1 MSNTLRVLYA
11 AGPGDIIETYS
22 HWVKGQDDPSQ
33 VSVTYSSQFFQV
45 CRAIDA
51 QAYVI
56 SSCPQKKYLHDGRFI
71 LEHRPIPLR
80 KASGIL
86 YHLGQVWY
94 GLQLIAS
101 AIHFRANAA
110 IVADGTT
117 HWFVLLLLPLL
128 GVQVIPSL
136 HCGLWRKHIPQRRV
150 DKLLLKLSQYLF
162 AHCCAAILTVSDE
175 ISEQVA
181 QLTANQHRLIRTFSP
196 IYKRSQFA
204 QLDAPSQERSPFR
217 VLFAGRIE
225 RNKGV
230 FDLLEIAKRMQAL
243 GRQDITFDLCGNGSA
258 LEELRLAAKQA
269 GVDSSF
275 ICHGHCNKTQM
286 REMFNQSHAMIV
298 PTRTDFAE
306 GFNKVVVEGVLS
318 GRPVVTSSVCPAV
331 SYVRDAVVEVP
342 PDDLTAYGDA
352 LMQLCSDRK
361 FYQQKQQSCLALQE
375 QFYDDSRSWGTA
387 VQSILLA
394 IQEDRKFSKILA
406 VEPEVIGVA

>member
-11 AGPGDIIETYS
+11 AGPGDIIGTYS
-22 HWVKGQDDPSQ
+22 HWVKGQDDPLQ
-33 VSVTYSSQFFQV
+33 VSVTYSSQFFDV
-45 CRAIDA
+45 CRALDA

-56 SSCPQKKYLHDGRFI
+56 SSCPQPKYLHDGRFI

-86 YHLGQVWY
+86 YHLGQLWY
-94 GLQLIAS
+94 GLQLITS
-101 AIHFRANAA
+101 AIRFRANAA
-110 IVADGTT
+110 VVADGTT
-117 HWFVLLLLPLL
+117 HWFILSLLPLL

-136 HCGLWRKHIPQRRV
+136 HCGLWRKHLPQRKI
-150 DKLLLKLSQYLF
+150 DQLLLKLSQYLF
-162 AHCCAAILTVSDE
+162 AYCCAAILTVSDE
-175 ISEQVA
+175 ISEQVG
-181 QLTANQHRLIRTFSP
+181 QLTANQHPLIRTFSP

-204 QLDAPSQERSPFR
+204 QLNSPSQERSPFR

-331 SYVRDAVVEVP
+331 SYVREAVVEVP

-361 FYQQKQQSCLALQE
+361 FYEQKQQSCLALQE